1 MQARIT
7 PLRIALFIGLLLSAM
22 DFRGCLYLELV
33 DVRAVDYRLKQRG
46 PRPAGPEVVIV
57 AIDDPSLEAVGRWP
71 WSRGTMAELVDRI
84 SAADPAVIGFDVL
97 QSEPT
102 ADVDVD
108 ELLGRISGLNE
119 ATRTSVRSA
128 LIEGMHEDQ
137 ALARSIAASG
147 KVVLGYF
154 FDFNVEPSAPP
165 DRFATYDLVR
175 HQETGAGESHVI
187 EGRRA
192 VTNLSILN
200 AGALDVGFV
209 NIFPDSGYG
218 GDGSVRRIPTVIRF
232 GGQMAMPLSLAML
245 RAYAG
250 GPAVIRFGDF
260 GVQSVQIGDYSIPVA
275 EDGQMLLNYRGRAG
289 AFRRV
294 SALDVLRGRVP
305 PVTFRGKLVL
315 LGVTATAVGDIR
327 VTPFDGALPGVE
339 IHATAIDNIL
349 HGDTLWQAK
358 WLGMAEIGVILF
370 CVLLLGLVLQ
380 WARGLAGLLVAGA
393 LLVAYLAG
401 SQWLFVAEGLPLS
414 LVYPILAISLT
425 YVAISVLH
433 YVVEEREKRETRKAL
448 SLYLSPSMAELLS
461 RQPELM
467 KLGGEKRELTVF
479 FSDIRGFTTISEKL
493 APENLVELLN
503 LYLGNMTDIV
513 FSYDGMLDKYIGD
526 AVMAVWGA
534 PLPQPDH
541 ARRACRATLEMLARL
556 EVLNREWQERGWPK
570 LSIGAGINTGP
581 MVFGNMGSAQHLSL
595 TVMGDNV
602 NLGSRLEGL
611 NKMYGTHAIA
621 SESTLRAVGDVA
633 VARDLDLVR
642 VKGKHEP
649 VRIFELLAMDG
660 ERDRWAPLLESYGA
674 GIEAYRQRRFADAR
688 ASFAAVLASHPDDGP
703 AKLYVER
710 CEMMAADPPAPDW
723 DGVTVMK
730 TK

>member
-1 MQARIT
+1 MQSRIT

-22 DFRGCLYLELV
+22 DFHGCLYLELV

-46 PRPAGPEVVIV
+46 PQPAGPEVVIV
-57 AIDDPSLEAVGRWP
+57 AIDDPSLAAVGRWP

-84 SAADPAVIGFDVL
+84 STADPAVIGFDIL

-108 ELLGRISGLNE
+108 KLLSHVSGLDV
-119 ATRTSVRSA
+119 ATRASVRNA
-128 LIEGMHEDQ
+128 LLEGMHEDQ
-137 ALARSIAASG
+137 TLAKSIAASG

-165 DRFATYDLVR
+165 DRFATYNLVR
-175 HQETGAGESHVI
+175 RQAAGAGEERVI

-232 GGQMAMPLSLAML
+232 DGQMAMPLSLAML

-250 GPAVIRFGDF
+250 GPAVVRFGDF
-260 GVQSVQIGDYSIPVA
+260 GVQSVQIGDYSVPVA
-275 EDGQMLLNYRGRAG
+275 EDGQMLLNYRGPAG
-289 AFRRV
+289 AFRHV

-305 PVTFRGKLVL
+305 PETLRGKIVL

-339 IHATAIDNIL
+339 IHATALDDIL
-349 HGDTLWQAK
+349 HGDALWQAK

-380 WARGLAGLLVAGA
+380 WARGPAGLLVAGA
-393 LLVAYLAG
+393 LLVAYLIV
-401 SQWLFVAEGLPLS
+401 SQWLFVADGLPLS

-433 YVVEEREKRETRKAL
+433 YIVEEREKRETRKAL

-461 RQPELM
+461 RQPDLM

-534 PLPQPDH
+534 PLPQADH
-541 ARRACRATLEMLARL
+541 AQRACRATLEMFARL
-556 EVLNREWQERGWPK
+556 EVLNREWQERGWPV

-581 MVFGNMGSAQHLSL
+581 MVFGNMGSTRHLSL

-611 NKMYGTHAIA
+611 NKTYGTHAIA
-621 SESTLRAVGDVA
+621 SESTLRAVGDLA
-633 VARDLDLVR
+633 VVRDLDLVR
-642 VKGKHEP
+642 VKGKYEP

-660 ERDRWAPLLESYGA
+660 DRDRWAPLLEPYAA
-674 GIEAYRQRRFADAR
+674 GIEAYRQRRFDEAR
-688 ASFAAVLASHPDDGP
+688 ASFTAILASRPDDGP

-710 CEMMAADPPAPDW
+710 CDLMAANPPPPDW